1 MSKTSQVPEGFVRVE
16 ADDPFERVN
25 AVHWYND
32 TGDGRVEVGVLAGA
46 CHANEYGWV
55 HGGVMMTMA
64 DAALCMNSRWHDPG
78 EGAITVSATN
88 NFVKGA
94 EVGEFLE
101 TRTRVVRR
109 TRQFSFVQCE
119 IVVGDRVCMTSS
131 AVIKRLLPDAK
142 GGLTPPAPSA

>member
-25 AVHWYND
+25 AVHWHND

-64 DAALCMNSRWHDPG
+64 DAALCMNSRWHDPR

-94 EVGEFLE
+94 RIGEFLE

-119 IVVGDRVCMTSS
+119 IVVTDRICMTSRRRHQAPATRRKS
-131 AVIKRLLPDAK
+131 
-142 GGLTPPAPSA
+142 GLTPPATSA